1 MYCGKCGNKIPDD
14 ARFCNLCGAPVEEDP
29 DDLFTPSGYGKPK
42 KKAGWL
48 IPLAFVLA
56 VLAAAAVV
64 LLLFYSKPELR
75 CKVFGHKWVEPTC
88 TERGYCSVCGERG
101 EDKIPHDFDK
111 KGKCK
116 VCGKKSGER
125 KKKKDKSDTVVETAP
140 AADVPAAV
148 ESEPDSPRIGI
159 ALPTKDLSRWAH
171 DGEQMSEELV
181 NAGFDVEIY
190 YAANDVETQV
200 NQIYNLVDSGCD
212 VLIIGA
218 IDGSSLFG
226 PLGAAKEK
234 GVAVIAYDRLIYDTD
249 ALSYY
254 VTFDNYMVGTVQA
267 RYIVEA
273 LDLENSPGPFNIEMT
288 TGDPADSNVRYF
300 YDGAMDVLK
309 PYIDEGK
316 LNVMSDQW
324 TIEEVCTPAWST
336 DEAEHR
342 AADIIKTYY
351 KNADIDAW
359 LCSNDSTA
367 LGVENALAENYAGSY
382 PVITGQDC
390 DILNV
395 KNIISGRQSMSV
407 FKDTRILA
415 SQAVKMAGQIIQGTN
430 VDVNDTI
437 TYNNG
442 VKTVPSFLC
451 ECVWADADN
460 YKDILIDSGYYTED
474 MLMR

>member
-1 MYCGKCGNKIPDD
+1 MI
-14 ARFCNLCGAPVEEDP
+14 
-29 DDLFTPSGYGKPK
+29 
-42 KKAGWL
+42 
-48 IPLAFVLA
+48 
-56 VLAAAAVV
+56 
-64 LLLFYSKPELR
+64 
-75 CKVFGHKWVEPTC
+75 
-88 TERGYCSVCGERG
+88 
-101 EDKIPHDFDK
+101 
-111 KGKCK
+111 
-116 VCGKKSGER
+116 
-125 KKKKDKSDTVVETAP
+125 
-140 AADVPAAV
+140 
-148 ESEPDSPRIGI
+148 
-159 ALPTKDLSRWAH
+159 
-171 DGEQMSEELV
+171 
-181 NAGFDVEIY
+181 
-190 YAANDVETQV
+190 
-200 NQIYNLVDSGCD
+200 
-212 VLIIGA
+212 
-218 IDGSSLFG
+218 
-226 PLGAAKEK
+226 
-234 GVAVIAYDRLIYDTD
+234 
-249 ALSYY
+249 
-254 VTFDNYMVGTVQA
+254 GTVQA

-415 SQAVKMAGQIIQGTN
+415 SQAVKMAGQIIRGID

-460 YKDILIDSGYYTED
+460 YKDLLIDSGYYTED
-474 MLMR
+474 MLIR